1 MGALDG
7 RIAIITGAGRGLGRA
22 HALLFAGEGATVIVN
37 DTGKAQDGSDEGGVA
52 ARVNGRT
59 PAKSVVAEIEALGGA
74 ALANGDDIAD
84 WDGAKRLVDATV
96 EQFGDVDILVNNA
109 GILRD
114 RLVVNMTE
122 GEWDDVIRVHLRGH
136 FCPTRHVAAYWR
148 EAHKAGR
155 GKPRHIVNTSSTSGL
170 MANPGQSNYGAA
182 KSGIATF
189 TQIAAKEL
197 ARYEVKV
204 NCIAP
209 AARTRMTLATPGLS
223 DIMAARENGFDE
235 WDPANVSPLV
245 AYLSSADCRFTGE
258 TFYVQGGVVQRVRS
272 WEMAESVRNDKTW
285 EVGELAA
292 ALEEL

>member
-7 RIAIITGAGRGLGRA
+7 RIAIITGAGRGLGRT
-22 HALLFAGEGATVIVN
+22 HALLFAGEGATVVVN
-37 DTGKAQDGSDEGGVA
+37 DTGKAQDGSDEDVA
-52 ARVNGRT
+52 DSAASGQT
-59 PAKSVVAEIEALGGA
+59 PAESVVAEIEALGGTA
-74 ALANGDDIAD
+74 VANRDDIAD
-84 WDGAKRLVDATV
+84 WEGAKRLVDSTV

-148 EAHKAGR
+148 EEHKADR

-170 MANPGQSNYGAA
+170 MSNPGQSNYGAA

-197 ARYEVKV
+197 ARYDVKV

-223 DIMAARENGFDE
+223 DIMAARESGFDE

-245 AYLSSADCRFTGE
+245 AYLSSSACRFTGE

-285 EVGELAA
+285 DVGELAA

>member
-22 HALLFAGEGATVIVN
+22 HALLFASEGASIVVN
-37 DTGKAQDGSDEGGVA
+37 DTGTAQDGSAEGAEGLS
-52 ARVNGRT
+52 
-59 PAKSVVAEIEALGGA
+59 PAESVVREIEAIGGA
-74 ALANGDDIAD
+74 AIANGDDIAD
-84 WDGAKRLVDATV
+84 FEAAKRLVDSAIDA
-96 EQFGDVDILVNNA
+96 FGDVDILVNNA

-122 GEWDDVIRVHLRGH
+122 AEWDDVIRVHLRGH
-136 FCPTRHVAAYWR
+136 FCPTRHAAAYWR
-148 EAHKAGR
+148 EEHKAGR
-155 GKPRHIVNTSSTSGL
+155 GKPRHVVNTSSTSGL

-182 KSGIATF
+182 KSGIASF
-189 TQIAAKEL
+189 TQIVAKEL
-197 ARYEVKV
+197 ARYDVKV

-223 DIMAARENGFDE
+223 DIMAARDGGGFDE

-245 AYLSSADCRFTGE
+245 AYLSSSACRFTGE

-285 EVGELAA
+285 EVAELAA
-292 ALEEL
+292 ALEDL

>member
-22 HALLFAGEGATVIVN
+22 HALLFAREGASVVVN
-37 DTGKAQDGSDEGGVA
+37 DTGKAQDGSDAGA
-52 ARVNGRT
+52 ADDELNGLS
-59 PAKSVVAEIEALGGA
+59 PAESVVAEIKALGGDA
-74 ALANGDDIAD
+74 MANGDDIAD
-84 WDGAKRLVDATV
+84 WDGAKHLVEATV

-136 FCPTRHVAAYWR
+136 FCPTRHAAAYWR
-148 EAHKAGR
+148 EEHKAER

-189 TQIAAKEL
+189 TQITAKEL
-197 ARYEVKV
+197 ARYDVKV

-223 DIMAARENGFDE
+223 DIMAAREGGFDE

-245 AYLSSADCRFTGE
+245 GYLCSTACRFTGE

-285 EVGELAA
+285 EVDELAA
-292 ALEEL
+292 ALEDL

>member
-7 RIAIITGAGRGLGRA
+7 RIAIITGAGRGLGRD
-22 HALLFAGEGATVIVN
+22 HALLFASEGASVVVN
-37 DTGKAQDGSDEGGVA
+37 DTGGSQDGSGDGGEGL
-52 ARVNGRT
+52 T
-59 PAKSVVAEIEALGGA
+59 PAESVVAEILANGGQA
-74 ALANGDDIAD
+74 VANGDDIAD
-84 WDGAKRLVDATV
+84 FEAAKHLIDSTV
-96 EQFGDVDILVNNA
+96 EVFGDVDIVVNNA

-114 RLVVNMTE
+114 RLVVNMSE
-122 GEWDDVIRVHLRGH
+122 AEWDDVIRVHLRGH
-136 FCPTRHVAAYWR
+136 FCPTRHAAAYWR
-148 EAHKAGR
+148 EEHKAGR

-189 TQIAAKEL
+189 TQISAKEL

-223 DIMAARENGFDE
+223 DIMAARDGGFDE

-245 AYLSSADCRFTGE
+245 AYLASTACRFTGE

-272 WEMAESVRNDKTW
+272 WEMAESVRNDKRW
-285 EVGELAA
+285 DVAELAA
-292 ALEEL
+292 ALEDL

>member
-7 RIAIITGAGRGLGRA
+7 RIAIITGAGRGLGRD
-22 HALLFAGEGATVIVN
+22 HALLFASEGASVVVN
-37 DTGKAQDGSDEGGVA
+37 DTGGPQDGSGDGGEGL
-52 ARVNGRT
+52 T
-59 PAKSVVAEIEALGGA
+59 PAESVVAEIVAAGGRA
-74 ALANGDDIAD
+74 VANGDDIAD
-84 WDGAKRLVDATV
+84 FDAAKHLIDSTV
-96 EQFGDVDILVNNA
+96 EAFGDVDIVVNNA

-114 RLVVNMTE
+114 RLVVNMSE
-122 GEWDDVIRVHLRGH
+122 AEWDDVIRVHLRGH
-136 FCPTRHVAAYWR
+136 FCPTRHAAAYWR
-148 EAHKAGR
+148 EEHKAGR
-155 GKPRHIVNTSSTSGL
+155 GKPRHVVNTSSTSGL

-223 DIMAARENGFDE
+223 DIMAARDGGFDE

-245 AYLSSADCRFTGE
+245 AYLSSTACRFTGE

-272 WEMAESVRNDKTW
+272 WEMAESVRNDKRW
-285 EVGELAA
+285 EVAELAA
-292 ALEEL
+292 ALEDL

>member
-7 RIAIITGAGRGLGRA
+7 RTAIITGAGRGLGRA
-22 HALLFAGEGATVIVN
+22 HALLFASEGASVVVN
-37 DTGKAQDGSDEGGVA
+37 DTGGPQDGSEDGGEGL
-52 ARVNGRT
+52 T
-59 PAKSVVAEIEALGGA
+59 PAESVVAEIVAAGGHA
-74 ALANGDDIAD
+74 VANGDDIAD
-84 WDGAKRLVDATV
+84 FDGAKRLIDSTV
-96 EQFGDVDILVNNA
+96 ETFGDVDIVVNNA

-122 GEWDDVIRVHLRGH
+122 QEWDDVIRVHLRGH
-136 FCPTRHVAAYWR
+136 FCPTRHAAAYWR
-148 EAHKAGR
+148 EESKAGR
-155 GKPRHIVNTSSTSGL
+155 GKPRHVVNTSSTSGL

-189 TQIAAKEL
+189 TQITAKEL
-197 ARYEVKV
+197 ARYDVKV

-223 DIMAARENGFDE
+223 DIMAAREGGGFDE

-245 AYLSSADCRFTGE
+245 AYLASTACRFTGE

-272 WEMAESVRNDKTW
+272 WEMAESVRNDKRW
-285 EVGELAA
+285 DVAELAA
-292 ALEEL
+292 ALEDL

>member
-7 RIAIITGAGRGLGRA
+7 RIAIITGAGRGLGRD
-22 HALLFAGEGATVIVN
+22 HALLFASEGASVVVN
-37 DTGKAQDGSDEGGVA
+37 DTGGPQDGSGDGGEGL
-52 ARVNGRT
+52 T
-59 PAKSVVAEIEALGGA
+59 PAQSVVAEIVAAGGRA
-74 ALANGDDIAD
+74 VANGDDIAD
-84 WDGAKRLVDATV
+84 FGAAEHLIASTV
-96 EQFGDVDILVNNA
+96 EAFGDVDIVVNNA

-114 RLVVNMTE
+114 RLVVNMSE
-122 GEWDDVIRVHLRGH
+122 AEWDDVIRVHLRGH
-136 FCPTRHVAAYWR
+136 FCPTRHAAAYWR
-148 EAHKAGR
+148 EEHKAGR
-155 GKPRHIVNTSSTSGL
+155 GKQRHIVNTSSTSGL

-223 DIMAARENGFDE
+223 DIMAASDGGFDE

-245 AYLSSADCRFTGE
+245 AYLSSTACRFTGE

-272 WEMAESVRNDKTW
+272 WEMAESVRNDKRW
-285 EVGELAA
+285 EVAELAA
-292 ALEEL
+292 ALEDL